1 MINRNDFPILN
12 SLMWDVKGTYIDYL
26 DALHLYEKRSSY
38 YKREDMNERELGLL
52 NHLID
57 LVGNGIF
64 LGL

>member
-1 MINRNDFPILN
+1 
-12 SLMWDVKGTYIDYL
+12 MWDVKGTYIDYL

-38 YKREDMNERELGLL
+38 YKREDMSERELGLL
-52 NHLID
+52 NHLIE